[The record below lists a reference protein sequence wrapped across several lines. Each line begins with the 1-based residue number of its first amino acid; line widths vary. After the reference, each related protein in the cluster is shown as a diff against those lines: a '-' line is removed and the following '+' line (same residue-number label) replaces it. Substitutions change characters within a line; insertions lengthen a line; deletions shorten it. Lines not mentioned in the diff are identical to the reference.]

1 MELLSGDL
9 TPQAQEGLVRLAAWV
24 TFEQASQ
31 LLQALIGV
39 QVSKASARRFT
50 LQTGKVVCQEWEE
63 QANHLQKELPEAPQ
77 GANQQ
82 VFSADGAMVP
92 LLGGVWAEVKTL
104 AIGTIPLKK
113 GEEAHVQ
120 ELSYCSRLADVPGFE
135 KATLVEMH
143 RRGLENAASVAAVMD
158 GADWLQGFIDY
169 HREDAERIL
178 DFAHAAEYVSAIGE
192 AVRSAGLH
200 LPKTWLEGVLHRLKH
215 EGPERV
221 LLHLSRVCQRCPTPE
236 ILKKWQYLLQRHSQM
251 QYPRYQAAGW
261 PIGSGMVESANKV
274 VVEARLKGTGMHWK
288 PENVNPMLALRNAV
302 CNDRWNETWQVSHQ
316 QKLQLQMQGREQHTQ
331 TRMEQAAVQILRLLL
346 PIHLPQSHPKEEA
359 LSVALSPTPPTPPV
373 PKGRTEAQKRWG
385 RRPFSP
391 NGFRLQAEF
400 AKK

>member
-1 MELLSGDL
+1 MSGDL
-9 TPQAQEGLVRLAAWV
+9 TPRAQEGLVRLTTWV
-24 TFEQASQ
+24 PFEPACQ
-31 LLQALIGV
+31 LLQALTGV
-39 QVSKASARRFT
+39 QVSKASARRFS

-63 QANHLQKELPEAPQ
+63 QANRLQKELKDPPE

-92 LLGGVWAEVKTL
+92 LVAGVWGEVKTL
-104 AIGTIPLKK
+104 AIGVSVSTQT
-113 GEEAHVQ
+113 EEAHVQ
-120 ELSYCSRLADVPGFE
+120 DLSYCSRLADVPGFE

-143 RRGLENAASVAAVMD
+143 RRGVEKAVAVAAVMD

-192 AVRSAGLH
+192 AVRGAGFH

-221 LLHLSRVCQRCPTPE
+221 LLHLSRLCQRCLTPDV
-236 ILKKWQYLLQRHSQM
+236 LKKWYYLLHRHSQM
-251 QYPRYQAAGW
+251 QYPLYQATGW

-302 CNDRWNETWQVSHQ
+302 CNDRWSETWQTSHQ
-316 QKLQLQMQGREQHTQ
+316 QKLQLQKQRREQSAHT
-331 TRMEQAAVQILRLLL
+331 RRARVEAVILALLL
-346 PIHLPQSHPKEEA
+346 PLHLPQIHPEEQA
-359 LSVALSPTPPTPPV
+359 LAAFPTPAPPASPV

-391 NGFRLQAEF
+391 KGFRLQAEF

>member
-1 MELLSGDL
+1 MSGDL
-9 TPQAQEGLVRLAAWV
+9 TPGAQEGLVRLATWV
-24 TFEQASQ
+24 PFEPACQ
-31 LLQALIGV
+31 LLQALTGV

-50 LQTGKVVCQEWEE
+50 LQAGKVVCQEWEE
-63 QANHLQKELPEAPQ
+63 QANRLQKELTDPPA
-77 GANQQ
+77 GGNQH

-92 LLGGVWAEVKTL
+92 LVGGVWGEVKTL
-104 AIGTIPLKK
+104 AIGISESTEA
-113 GEEAHVQ
+113 EEAHVQ
-120 ELSYCSRLADVPGFE
+120 DLSYCSRLADVPGFE

-143 RRGLENAASVAAVMD
+143 RRGVEKAVAVAAVMD

-192 AVRSAGLH
+192 AVRAAGFS
-200 LPKTWLEGVLHRLKH
+200 LPKTWLEGVLRRLKH

-221 LLHLSRVCQRCPTPE
+221 LLHLSRLCQHCPTPE
-236 ILKKWQYLLQRHSQM
+236 VLKKWQYLLHRHSQM
-251 QYPRYQAAGW
+251 RYPRYQAAGW

-302 CNDRWNETWQVSHQ
+302 CNDRWDETWQTSHQ
-316 QKLQLQMQGREQHTQ
+316 QRLQLQRQRREQDTQ
-331 TRMEQAAVQILRLLL
+331 TRMELAAAQFLRLLL
-346 PIHLPQSHPKEEA
+346 SLQLSQPHPKEEA
-359 LSVALSPTPPTPPV
+359 LSASLSSASPAAPV

-391 NGFRLQAEF
+391 KGFRLQAEF